1 MAAEAELIKS
11 KLLLSDI
18 VGKRVSLQNRGAA
31 GHVGLCPF
39 HKENTPSF
47 FVNNEKAMYHCFGC
61 GAHGDAFTFLM
72 EYEGVSYKEALE
84 KLAHISGVQLK
95 KENPKVIAQVE
106 KTKIFFQ
113 IYKKAA
119 EFYQQQLRLDH
130 GKKALNYILSR
141 GMSSETINRFKLGFA
156 PKDSSHL
163 INVLK
168 ANFTDDDLFESGII
182 QRKNNFTYDPFYNR
196 LIFPIQ
202 DKSEKVIA
210 FGGRIIDEGQPKYLN
225 SAENPIFHKSSHLYG
240 YNFAKTHIHRQKEA
254 LVVEGYMD
262 VIALANQGIH
272 NVVAPLG
279 ANIKLSQIEVLWS
292 TCSEPTI
299 CFDDDEAGQNAS
311 IKIAHES
318 LKGISHNKSLKFTKL
333 KYGKDP
339 DEIIKNKGVEFFKQ
353 LVADST
359 PLADYIFNYEVDNLK
374 LNTPEKKI
382 LLKKNI
388 ESIVENIANPDV
400 KKSYSQHLINQY
412 YNLLFSL
419 KTRKDK
425 GYLGSSKSDILKL
438 KKTTYTQNKEQEEL
452 SIISILC
459 EHPALLNDNEIIEKL
474 ITIELPNSLDKIRKI
489 LLDSTLDRKTET
501 SSFCDKVASDS
512 EIDGGIIRALEK
524 LRIFNRYN
532 SLEDAKI
539 SLFRAFNIKEMET
552 IKKELEQIKAQ
563 LLVTIDDKLMKK
575 MLYLKECQQ
584 QLEIKLKNY

>member
-18 VGKRVSLQNRGAA
+18 VGKRVSLQNRGTA
-31 GHVGLCPF
+31 GYVGLCPF

-61 GAHGDAFTFLM
+61 SAHGDAFTFLM
-72 EYEGVSYKEALE
+72 EYEGVGYKEALE
-84 KLAHISGVQLK
+84 KLAHISGVKLK
-95 KENPKVIAQVE
+95 KDTPKIIAQVE
-106 KTKIFFQ
+106 KTKVFFQ

-119 EFYQQQLRLDH
+119 EFYQQQLHLDH

-141 GMSSETINRFKLGFA
+141 GISLETISRFQLGFA

-163 INVLK
+163 VNLLK

-182 QRKNNFTYDPFYNR
+182 QKKNNFTYDPFYNR

-240 YNFAKTHIHRQKEA
+240 YNFAKTHIYRQKEA

-262 VIALANQGIH
+262 VISLANQGIH

-279 ANIKLSQIEVLWS
+279 ANIKLSQIEMLWG
-292 TCSEPTI
+292 TCIEPTI
-299 CFDDDEAGQNAS
+299 CFDDDEAGQNAA
-311 IKIAHES
+311 IKIAHEI
-318 LKGISHNKSLKFTKL
+318 LKCASHNKSLKFTKL

-339 DEIIKNKGVEFFKQ
+339 DEIIKNKGVKFFEQ
-353 LVADST
+353 LVEDST
-359 PLADYIFNYEVDNLK
+359 PLADYIFNYEVDKLK

-388 ESIVENIANPDV
+388 ESIVESIADPDV
-400 KKSYSQHLINQY
+400 KKSYSQHLINKY
-412 YNLLFSL
+412 YNLLVSL
-419 KTRKDK
+419 KTKRGKD
-425 GYLGSSKSDILKL
+425 YVASSKSDILKL
-438 KKTTYTQNKEQEEL
+438 KKSAYTQNKEQEEL

-459 EHPALLNDNEIIEKL
+459 EHPALLNDNEIIEEL
-474 ITIELPNSLDKIRKI
+474 IAIELPNSLDKIRKI
-489 LLDSTLDRKTET
+489 LLDSTLDLGTET
-501 SSFCDKVASDS
+501 SFLYDKVVSNSAIDS
-512 EIDGGIIRALEK
+512 GIIRTLET
-524 LRIFNRYN
+524 LRSFNGHN
-532 SLEDAKI
+532 SLESAKI
-539 SLFRAFNIKEMET
+539 SLFRAFDIKKMKI